1 MGKVAPFLFLS
12 TDKEW
17 VSCPKGKWRTSSRNS
32 TTIAK
37 NSMNNNDR
45 INLIHRISELEG
57 LTDRERSALLGLLR
71 ADKAYGLVWEDK
83 SEKVEER
90 MQEELPVLKEVKERA
105 LISKDKDAPN
115 HILIEGDNL
124 EALTTLAYTHAGR
137 IDVIYIDPPYNTG
150 NKDFVYNDSFVDR
163 EDTYRHSK
171 WLSFMSR
178 RLRIAK
184 QLLSDKGVIFI
195 SIDDNEQAQLK
206 LLCDEV
212 FGEDNF
218 VANIIWKHT
227 QQSKND
233 ELHFSRQY
241 NYTLCYAKQKDYLH
255 RFYFER
261 TEEDNKNYKNPD
273 NDPKGVWRSGDVRSP
288 NYRKTLCFDIIA
300 PNGTVIHAPQ
310 NGWRWSEESIKEKIK
325 SKEIIF
331 KQDYSGIIRKIYL
344 CDQKG
349 RTPENLWEGPRF
361 GTTRQAAATIKDIF
375 DGVQV
380 FDTPKPHEL
389 IMRIEEIASSQDSTI
404 LDFFAGSGTTL
415 HATMQLNA
423 EDGGHRQCI
432 LVTNNENGICENV
445 TYERNKRVIQGYT
458 TPKGEQ
464 VAGLT
469 DNTLRYYKTAFVP
482 REPNNRNK
490 RALVAAATDLLC
502 IKNDVYQE
510 QSVFGRHKLK
520 PAAARYFDDG
530 RTQMLI
536 IYNELAVD
544 AFVRVIAGMEVG
556 GRIKVY
562 VFSNNR
568 YAYTDNFEPV
578 ADKVEVCAL
587 PAAIY
592 DAYQKVLKPRKR
604 NGNATA
610 ADTPFAEET
619 STEAEQ
625 GTFHFMEEGGE
636 A

>member
-1 MGKVAPFLFLS
+1 
-12 TDKEW
+12 
-17 VSCPKGKWRTSSRNS
+17 
-32 TTIAK
+32 
-37 NSMNNNDR
+37 MNNNDR

-83 SEKVEER
+83 PEEVEER
-90 MQEELPVLKEVKERA
+90 MKEELPVLREVPERA
-105 LISKDKDAPN
+105 LISDSKDAPS

-178 RLRIAK
+178 RLKIAK

-195 SIDDNEQAQLK
+195 SIDDNEAANLRN
-206 LLCDEV
+206 LCDAPEL
-212 FGEDNF
+212 FSENNFLGEIVWETATDNNPTQISTVHEF
-218 VANIIWKHT
+218 V
-227 QQSKND
+227 
-233 ELHFSRQY
+233 
-241 NYTLCYAKQKDYLH
+241 LCYAKNRNNLEKWSVTSDKAAIIKAKYEEIVNSGITDVKEIRRKLKAWIKENKKSNECDLSGVSHYDYVD
-255 RFYFER
+255 E
-261 TEEDNKNYKNPD
+261 
-273 NDPKGVWRSGDVRSP
+273 KGVFYPGNSANTKPGG
-288 NYRKTLCFDIIA
+288 YTFDIIHPTTGKVCNKPA
-300 PNGTVIHAPQ
+300 NGY
-310 NGWRWSEESIKEKIK
+310 RWPERTFWDAAERGDVLWGEDEKSIPKIK
-325 SKEIIF
+325 KRIETATELLKSCYYE
-331 KQDYSGIIRKIYL
+331 D
-344 CDQKG
+344 G
-349 RTPENLWEGPRF
+349 R
-361 GTTRQAAATIKDIF
+361 AATAALTDILGEKKF
-375 DGVQV
+375 NN
-380 FDTPKPHEL
+380 PKPLRL
-389 IMRIEEIASSQDSTI
+389 ISKLINFSSSKTSTI

-423 EDGGHRQCI
+423 EDGGRRQCI

-469 DNTLRYYKTAFVP
+469 GNTLRYYKTDFVP

-490 RALVAAATDLLC
+490 RDLVAAATDLLC
-502 IKNDVYQE
+502 IKNDVYRE
-510 QSVFGRHKLK
+510 QPSFGGRRLK

-544 AFVRVIAGMEVG
+544 AFVRVIAGMEAG

-568 YAYTDNFEPV
+568 YAYADNFESV

-604 NGNATA
+604 NGNAPA

-619 STEAEQ
+619 TTEAEQ